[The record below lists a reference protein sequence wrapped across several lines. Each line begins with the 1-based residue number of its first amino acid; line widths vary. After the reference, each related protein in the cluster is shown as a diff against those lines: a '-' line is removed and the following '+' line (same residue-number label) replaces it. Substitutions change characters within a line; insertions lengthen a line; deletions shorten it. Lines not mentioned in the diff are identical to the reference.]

1 MKAIVIDRYG
11 SPDVLQLKDVDKP
24 IAEADEVLVR
34 VRAAGVNRADCFIM
48 AGRPYVF
55 RLAIGLLRPKFSGLG
70 ANLAGVVEAAGANV
84 TRFRPGDEVFGEVS
98 PGACFAEYACV
109 PENGLELKPS
119 NLDFEQAAAVP
130 MAALTALQALRD
142 KGHIEAGQK
151 VLINGASGGVGT
163 FAIQIAKS
171 FDAEVTGV
179 CSTANAELV
188 RSLGADHVIDYTRE
202 DFTEGDER
210 YDLMLDNV
218 GNRSL
223 LECRRVLKP
232 DATYIP
238 NGGPD
243 GRWLGPAAHLIKTML
258 LAPFVSQ
265 KVVSLLETVNPDD
278 LHFLKDLIEAQ
289 KITSVIDRTYPL
301 AEVPEALHH
310 LQTHHA
316 RGKLVI
322 VV

>member
-179 CSTANAELV
+179 CSTANVELV

>member
-1 MKAIVIDRYG
+1 MKAIVIEGYG
-11 SPDVLQLKDVDKP
+11 LPDILQLKDVDKP
-24 IAEADEVLVR
+24 APGAGDVLVQ
-34 VRAAGVNRADCFIM
+34 VRAAGVNRADCFIV

-55 RLAIGLLRPKFSGLG
+55 RLATGLFKPKFSGLG
-70 ANLAGVVEAAGANV
+70 ANLAGVVEAVGGNV

-109 PENGLELKPS
+109 RENGLELKPS

-142 KGHIEAGQK
+142 KGRIQAGQK

-163 FAIQIAKS
+163 FAVQIAKA
-171 FDAEVTGV
+171 FGAQVTGV
-179 CSTANAELV
+179 CSKANAELV
-188 RSLGADHVIDYTRE
+188 RSLGADHVVDYTRD
-202 DFTEGDER
+202 DFTEGDEQ

-232 DATYIP
+232 NAIYIP

-265 KVVSLLETVNPDD
+265 KVVSLLETVNSDD
-278 LHFLKDLIEAQ
+278 LHTLKDLIEAE
-289 KITSVIDRTYPL
+289 KITPIVDRTYPL
-301 AEVPEALHH
+301 TEVPDALHH

>member
-11 SPDVLQLKDVDKP
+11 SPDVLQLKEIAKPAMGVD
-24 IAEADEVLVR
+24 DVLVR
-34 VRAAGVNRADCFIM
+34 VRAAGVNIADCYISS
-48 AGRPYVF
+48 GRPYVM
-55 RLAIGLLRPKFSGLG
+55 RLATGLFRPKINGLG
-70 ANLAGVVEAAGANV
+70 ANLAGVVEAVGDSV
-84 TRFRPGDEVFGEVS
+84 TRFHPGDEVFGEVS

-109 PENGLELKPS
+109 PENGLELKPA
-119 NLDFEQAAAVP
+119 NLNFEQAAAVP

-142 KGHIEAGQK
+142 KGRIQAGQK

-163 FAIQIAKS
+163 FAIQIAKAFS
-171 FDAEVTGV
+171 TEVTGV
-179 CSTANAELV
+179 CSTANVELV
-188 RSLGADHVIDYTRE
+188 RSLGADHVIDYTRD

-243 GRWLGPAAHLIKTML
+243 GRWLGPAAHLLKTMML
-258 LAPFVSQ
+258 SPFVSQ
-265 KVVSLLETVNPDD
+265 KVVSLLETANPAD
-278 LHFLKDLIEAQ
+278 LHFLKELIEGG
-289 KITSVIDRTYPL
+289 KLTPVIDRIYPL
-301 AEVPEALHH
+301 TEVSDALRH

-322 VV
+322 TI